1 MDNIHNLTIVIVTY
15 RTDEKILTECINSL
29 NQMVKIVVVENSD
42 NKAFK
47 DKFEKKYSNLNVI
60 LSGKNLG
67 YGAGHNIGLSEV
79 ETDYVLIVS
88 PDVIVE
94 TNFFPWRS

>member
-47 DKFEKKYSNLNVI
+47 DKIFKYRLVRSMTSKDSHIIIVDVKK
-60 LSGKNLG
+60 
-67 YGAGHNIGLSEV
+67 
-79 ETDYVLIVS
+79 
-88 PDVIVE
+88 
-94 TNFFPWRS
+94 